1 MDGLERT
8 VHRLTFPKRER
19 MVSQRQIDELFG
31 GGHSSSLAA
40 YPLRAVFLKK
50 ERQQGDSPVQLLIS
64 VPKKR
69 FHHAVDRNRV
79 KRQIREGWRSH
90 QQVLREALPSDQQL
104 LVALV
109 WLSDQHLLTNEVE
122 DRVVSLIQRI
132 SEKL

>member
-1 MDGLERT
+1 MERT
-8 VHRLTFPKRER
+8 VHRQTFPKRER
-19 MVSQRQIDELFG
+19 MVSQRLIDELFG

-50 ERQQGDSPVQLLIS
+50 ELQQGESPVQLLIS

-79 KRQIREGWRSH
+79 KRQIREGWRRH
-90 QQVLREALPSDQQL
+90 QQVLAEALPSNQQL

-109 WLSDQHLLTNEVE
+109 WLSDQQLQTSEVE
-122 DRVVSLIQRI
+122 NRVTNLIQRI

>member
-8 VHRLTFPKRER
+8 AHRLTFPKRER
-19 MVSQRQIDELFG
+19 MVSQRLIDELFG

-40 YPLRAVFLKK
+40 YPLRAVYLKK
-50 ERQQGDSPVQLLIS
+50 ERHQGDVPVQLLIS

-79 KRQIREGWRSH
+79 KRQIREGWRHH
-90 QQVLREALPSDQQL
+90 QQLLKDTLPDAQQL

-109 WLSDQHLLTNEVE
+109 WLSDQQLPTDEVE
-122 DRVVSLIQRI
+122 KCVVNLIQRI

>member
-8 VHRLTFPKRER
+8 VHRQTFPKRER
-19 MVSQRQIDELFG
+19 MVSQRLIDELFG

-50 ERQQGDSPVQLLIS
+50 ELQQGESPVQLLIS

-79 KRQIREGWRSH
+79 KRQIREGWRRH
-90 QQVLREALPSDQQL
+90 QQVLAEALPSNQQL

-109 WLSDQHLLTNEVE
+109 WLSDQQLQTSEVE
-122 DRVVSLIQRI
+122 NRVTNLIQRI

>member
-1 MDGLERT
+1 MERT

-69 FHHAVDRNRV
+69 FHHAVDRNRI
-79 KRQIREGWRSH
+79 KRL
-90 QQVLREALPSDQQL
+90 VREAYRTHKYILWTALTDKDYSLAVAFICITDSLP
-104 LVALV
+104 
-109 WLSDQHLLTNEVE
+109 EYKKVE
-122 DRVVSLIQRI
+122 KAVIKSLNKIAADM
-132 SEKL
+132 

>member
-1 MDGLERT
+1 MERT
-8 VHRLTFPKRER
+8 VHRQTFPKRER
-19 MVSQRQIDELFG
+19 MVSQRLIDELFG

-50 ERQQGDSPVQLLIS
+50 ELQQGDSPVQLLIS

-79 KRQIREGWRSH
+79 KRQIREGWRRH
-90 QQVLREALPSDQQL
+90 QQVLAEALPSNQQL

-109 WLSDQHLLTNEVE
+109 WLSDQQLQTSEVE
-122 DRVVSLIQRI
+122 NRVTNLIQRI